1 MSRLDKETIVNKQSR
16 FKYDTK
22 NRKQKEKRNERIT
35 LRCTESVKE
44 KFESICQK
52 SGKSQGDI
60 FEEMLNKNKVIV
72 IPYAK
77 EASEQLCEVHYEL
90 AELRI
95 FLQSQDISGVEEYIK
110 KQTEMVENISSDLCH
125 NLNKEGF

>member
-44 KFESICQK
+44 KLESVCQK

-90 AELRI
+90 AQLRV

>member
-44 KFESICQK
+44 KIESVCQK

-90 AELRI
+90 AQLRV
-95 FLQSQDISGVEEYIK
+95 FLQSQDISGAEEYIK

>member
-44 KFESICQK
+44 KLESVCQK

-90 AELRI
+90 AQLRV
-95 FLQSQDISGVEEYIK
+95 FLQSQDISGAEEYIK

>member
-1 MSRLDKETIVNKQSR
+1 MSRLDKETIVSKQSR

-44 KFESICQK
+44 KLESVCQK

-90 AELRI
+90 AQLRV

>member
-44 KFESICQK
+44 KLESVCQK

-90 AELRI
+90 AQLRV
-95 FLQSQDISGVEEYIK
+95 FLQSQDISGAEEYIK
-110 KQTEMVENISSDLCH
+110 KQTEKVENISSDLCH

>member
-44 KFESICQK
+44 KLESVCQK

-77 EASEQLCEVHYEL
+77 EASKQLCEVHYEL
-90 AELRI
+90 AQLRV
-95 FLQSQDISGVEEYIK
+95 FLQSQDISGAEEYIK

>member
-1 MSRLDKETIVNKQSR
+1 MSV
-16 FKYDTK
+16 
-22 NRKQKEKRNERIT
+22 

-77 EASEQLCEVHYEL
+77 EASEQLCKVHYEL
-90 AELRI
+90 AQLRV
-95 FLQSQDISGVEEYIK
+95 FLQSQDISGAEEYIK
-110 KQTEMVENISSDLCH
+110 KRIENIENISSDLCH

>member
-44 KFESICQK
+44 KLESVCQK

-60 FEEMLNKNKVIV
+60 FEEILNKNKVIV

-90 AELRI
+90 AQLRV
-95 FLQSQDISGVEEYIK
+95 FLQSQDISGAEEYIK
-110 KQTEMVENISSDLCH
+110 KQTEKVENISSDLCH

>member
-60 FEEMLNKNKVIV
+60 FEEMLNKNKQSF
-72 IPYAK
+72 YF
-77 EASEQLCEVHYEL
+77 
-90 AELRI
+90 
-95 FLQSQDISGVEEYIK
+95 FLQNRRKNNSEAG
-110 KQTEMVENISSDLCH
+110 NSSIHRLFLAATCRT
-125 NLNKEGF
+125 KP

>member
-44 KFESICQK
+44 KLESVCQK

-90 AELRI
+90 AQLRV
-95 FLQSQDISGVEEYIK
+95 FLQSQDISGAEEYIK
-110 KQTEMVENISSDLCH
+110 KQTEKVENISSDLFH

>member
-1 MSRLDKETIVNKQSR
+1 MSRLDKETIVNQQSR

-44 KFESICQK
+44 KLESVCQK

-90 AELRI
+90 AQLRV
-95 FLQSQDISGVEEYIK
+95 FLQSQDISGAEEYIK

>member
-60 FEEMLNKNKVIV
+60 FEEMLNKNKVIA
-72 IPYAK
+72 IPYTK
-77 EASEQLCEVHYEL
+77 EASEQLCKVHYEL
-90 AELRI
+90 AQLRV
-95 FLQSQDISGVEEYIK
+95 FLQSQDISGAEEYIN
-110 KQTEMVENISSDLCH
+110 KQTEKVENISSDLCH

>member
-44 KFESICQK
+44 KLESVCQK

-90 AELRI
+90 AQLRV
-95 FLQSQDISGVEEYIK
+95 FLQSQDISGAEEYIK
-110 KQTEMVENISSDLCH
+110 KRIENIENISSDLCH